1 MRIDIWS
8 DIACPWCFIGL
19 TRFERVLAEFD
30 QADEV
35 DVRLHAFQLDP
46 GLPESFSGTEAE
58 YLARSKGIDP
68 ASVDGMFAHVRAA
81 AATEGLTLD
90 FDRVKV
96 ANSRRAHRLL
106 QAAGLTD
113 ATGRQARRLGLALF
127 KAHFTQGESIWE
139 PEILVAAAT
148 SVGMDA
154 TTALTALDSPD
165 LDRAV
170 MADLQLA
177 ADYGIRGVP
186 NFILDGRYQISGAQP
201 EETFASA
208 LRRAWQ
214 VHARD

>member
-8 DIACPWCFIGL
+8 DIACPWCYVGL
-19 TRFERVLAEFD
+19 TRFERVLADFD

-46 GLPESFSGTEAE
+46 GLPESFAGTEAE
-58 YLARSKGIDP
+58 YLAQSKGIDP
-68 ASVDGMFAHVRAA
+68 SAVQGMFGHVQAA
-81 AATEGLTLD
+81 AATEGLALD

-106 QAAGLTD
+106 QVAGQ
-113 ATGRQARRLGLALF
+113 AEGTGRQARQLELALF

-139 PEILVAAAT
+139 PDVLVAAAT

-154 TTALTALDSPD
+154 TTALSALDSAD
-165 LDRAV
+165 VDRAV
-170 MADLQLA
+170 AADLQLA

-186 NFILDGRYQISGAQP
+186 CFVLDARYQLSGAQP
-201 EETFASA
+201 EEVFARA
-208 LRRAWQ
+208 LRQ
-214 VHARD
+214 VWREAARV